1 MTSCIRMLVVV
12 AIWLLPHSMI
22 RAEIRDDLPQPK
34 ITRSTFAPLALR
46 PLENRSEAKDRSS
59 ASPARSSTAPLVTV
73 ASSLAIVL
81 GLFAALVWV
90 SRRASKNSTGNRELP
105 EDALR
110 VLGKKSLG
118 ASGSIAMIRCGR
130 SILIVGVHSSGM
142 QRLGEIED
150 EEEVRRLEAIC
161 SGQSKASFDE
171 TLAEMQ
177 REPIKRGFIGED
189 VQRPQSA
196 QRHKLFATS

>member
-1 MTSCIRMLVVV
+1 VTSCIRALAV
-12 AIWLLPHSMI
+12 AIWLLPLSTL
-22 RAEIRDDLPQPK
+22 RAEYRDDAPEPT

-46 PLENRSEAKDRSS
+46 PLESRTEARDRS
-59 ASPARSSTAPLVTV
+59 AALPTRSSTAPLVTV
-73 ASSLAIVL
+73 VSSLAIVL

-90 SRRASKNSTGNRELP
+90 SRRASKNSSSNRELS

-110 VLGKKSLG
+110 ILGKKSLG
-118 ASGSIAMIRCGR
+118 ASGSIAMLRCGR
-130 SILIVGVHSSGM
+130 SILIIGIHSSGM

-150 EEEVRRLEAIC
+150 EDEVRRLEAIC

-189 VQRPQSA
+189 IQRPQSA